1 MKEQKLDKKQE
12 VVNDFL
18 EIDEDTVK
26 DLQEF

>member
-1 MKEQKLDKKQE
+1 VKEKKLDKKQE